1 MTWDEVRTMFPG
13 KWLVVEALSAHSTG
27 GRRVVGDL
35 AVLGAFRDA
44 AEAQRKQLSLHRAEP
59 TREILL
65 VCAEWET
72 LEIQETRWAG
82 IRKAG

>member
-1 MTWDEVRTMFPG
+1 MTWDQVRIMFPEQ
-13 KWLVVEALSAHSTG
+13 WLVVEAHSALSAG

-35 AVLGAFRDA
+35 AVLGAFRDS
-44 AEAQRKQLSLHRAEP
+44 AEAQKKQLSLHRAEP
-59 TREILL
+59 AREILL
-65 VCAEWET
+65 VCSEWET